1 MSNQDHAYALPSG
14 FMLEEYQIER
24 VLGSG
29 GFGITYYA
37 WDRHLDKAV
46 AIKEYLPNEFAVRY
60 EDTTV
65 APKSS
70 SDAETYEWGLRRFL
84 EEARILAGFDH
95 PNINKVYRRLEAHG
109 TAYMVLEYLPGESLS
124 ARLKRTGRLSPEE
137 VWRLF
142 NEILSGL
149 AEVHRQDYVHRDIK
163 PGNIMFRED
172 GGAVL
177 LDFGAARQ
185 AVGQR
190 SKSITSILTPGYAPL
205 EQYDQKAADVGP
217 WSDFYALGVVAYRCV
232 TGVGEG
238 ELLDAVARARL
249 VSRGEREKDMR
260 PVVELAKGQYDQ
272 RLLKAIDS
280 CMRVDERERPQG
292 VSDLEAALAD
302 GASKKKKKPKPA
314 PKPKPESKPRHP
326 AIWAAVGAVVALLLG
341 FGAWQ
346 WFSPSPPAPAPLAD
360 DPGEASAPA
369 VVPASPPQ
377 VAAEPGSLMLELSPA
392 DARVILPD
400 IESPYRP
407 GMALAAGSYRVVV
420 RQAGYEEFAGTL
432 RIEAGR
438 RTTRTIT
445 LAQEP
450 GSLVLELEPR
460 DAQVMLP
467 DIESSYRPGLEL
479 PAGEYRVVV
488 RREGYEA
495 FEDTLRIEA
504 GRRTV
509 RAITLVE
516 AAGSLVLELSP
527 ADAQVSLPDS
537 RLPYRP
543 GMALPAGE
551 YRVLVRRAGYVEFSG
566 ALRIEAGRRTTR
578 AITLVEEPGSLML
591 ELEPADAQV
600 SLPGI
605 ESPYRPGLALP
616 AGEYRVVVRREGY
629 EAFDNTL
636 RIEAGQRTTRA
647 ITLVEELGSLMLE
660 IEPRDARVILPDI
673 GPRYRPGLAL
683 PAGEYRVVVRQ
694 AGYEEF
700 EGTVRIEAGQR
711 TTRAITLRRTLAAA
725 AEQGDAEAQFKLGE
739 MYREGQGVP
748 QDDEAAVKWYAL
760 AADQGHAK
768 ARTNL
773 GWMYKEGRGVRQDD
787 EEAVK
792 WFRLAAAQ
800 EYARAQAFLGVMYRD
815 GRGVRQDDGEA
826 VKWFRLAA
834 EQGDAI
840 GQFYLGWMYENGY
853 GVPKDDEEA
862 VKWYRLAAEQGNAD
876 AQNNLGVMYEK
887 GRGVRQDDEEAVKWY
902 RLAAEQGDATAQ
914 NNLGLMYEYGR
925 GVRQDDEEAVKWYRL
940 AAEQGNASGQF
951 YLGWMYDKGRG
962 VRQDDEE
969 AVKWYRLA
977 AEQGRAAAQTNLGF
991 MYDEGRGVPRDDE
1004 EAVKWYRLA
1013 AEQGS
1018 ATAQNNLGLMYRE
1031 GEGVRQDDE
1040 MAVKWFRLAAE
1051 QGHADAQSN
1060 LERLTRTR

>member
-1 MSNQDHAYALPSG
+1 MSSQDHAYALPSG

-37 WDRHLDKAV
+37 WDTHLNKAV

-70 SDAETYEWGLRRFL
+70 SDAETYEWGLTRFL

-142 NEILSGL
+142 NELLSGL
-149 AEVHRQDYVHRDIK
+149 SEVHRQDYVHRDIK

-272 RLLKAIDS
+272 RLLKAIDL

-292 VSDLEAALAD
+292 VADLKEMLAD
-302 GASKKKKKPKPA
+302 GASKKKKKPKPT

-326 AIWAAVGAVVALLLG
+326 AIWAALGAVVALLLG

-369 VVPASPPQ
+369 VVPPPPR
-377 VAAEPGSLMLELSPA
+377 VVAEPGSLMLELSPA
-392 DARVILPD
+392 DAQVILPD

-438 RTTRTIT
+438 RTTRAIT
-445 LAQEP
+445 LAEEP
-450 GSLVLELEPR
+450 GSLMLELSPE
-460 DAQVMLP
+460 DAQVILP
-467 DIESSYRPGLEL
+467 GIESPYRPGLEL

-488 RREGYEA
+488 RREGYET

-537 RLPYRP
+537 RLPYQP

-551 YRVLVRRAGYVEFSG
+551 YRVLVRRAGYAEFSG
-566 ALRIEAGRRTTR
+566 TLRIEAGRRTTR
-578 AITLVEEPGSLML
+578 AITLAQEPGSLVLELSPEDAQVSLPDSRLPYQPGMALPAGEYRVLVRRAGYAEFSGTLRIEAGRRTTRAITLAQEPGSLVL

-600 SLPGI
+600 SLPDI

-629 EAFDNTL
+629 EAFDDTL

-694 AGYEEF
+694 VGYEEF

-739 MYREGQGVP
+739 M
-748 QDDEAAVKWYAL
+748 
-760 AADQGHAK
+760 
-768 ARTNL
+768 
-773 GWMYKEGRGVRQDD
+773 
-787 EEAVK
+787 
-792 WFRLAAAQ
+792 F
-800 EYARAQAFLGVMYRD
+800 
-815 GRGVRQDDGEA
+815 
-826 VKWFRLAA
+826 
-834 EQGDAI
+834 
-840 GQFYLGWMYENGY
+840 
-853 GVPKDDEEA
+853 
-862 VKWYRLAAEQGNAD
+862 
-876 AQNNLGVMYEK
+876 
-887 GRGVRQDDEEAVKWY
+887 
-902 RLAAEQGDATAQ
+902 
-914 NNLGLMYEYGR
+914 EYGR

-940 AAEQGNASGQF
+940 AAEQGHASAQF
-951 YLGWMYDKGRG
+951 NLGFMYKEGRG

-977 AEQGRAAAQTNLGF
+977 AEQGHANGQNNLGWMYKEGRGVRQDDEEAVKWYRLAAEQGHATAQYNLGWMYEYGRGVRQDDEAAVKWYRLAAEQGRAAAQNNLGW
-991 MYDEGRGVPRDDE
+991 MYDEGRGVRQDDE

-1051 QGHADAQSN
+1051 QGHADAQRN
-1060 LERLTRTR
+1060 LERLARAR

>member
-1 MSNQDHAYALPSG
+1 MSSQDHAYALPSG

-70 SDAETYEWGLRRFL
+70 SDAETYEWGLTRFL

-124 ARLKRTGRLSPEE
+124 ARLRRTGRLSPDE

-142 NEILSGL
+142 NELLSGL

-190 SKSITSILTPGYAPL
+190 SKSITSILTPGYAPI
-205 EQYDQKAADVGP
+205 EQYDQKAVYVGP
-217 WSDFYALGVVAYRCV
+217 WTDFYALGVVAYRCV
-232 TGVGEG
+232 TGVREG
-238 ELLDAVARARL
+238 ELLDAPARSLL
-249 VSRGEREKDMR
+249 VLHGEREKDM
-260 PVVELAKGQYDQ
+260 PLAVEAAKGGYDK
-272 RLLKAIDS
+272 RLLNAIDW
-280 CMRVDERERPQG
+280 CMQVDKRERPQG
-292 VSDLEAALAD
+292 VADLEKALAG
-302 GASKKKKKPKPA
+302 GASKVKKKPKPKPA
-314 PKPKPESKPRHP
+314 PKHP
-326 AIWAAVGAVVALLLG
+326 TRRVAAIVLLLMLAPWLG
-341 FGAWQ
+341 FGVWQ
-346 WFSPSPPAPAPLAD
+346 WFSPSPPAPPPLAD

-369 VVPASPPQ
+369 VVPAPPPPPR

-392 DARVILPD
+392 DAQVILPD

-432 RIEAGR
+432 RIEADR

-445 LAQEP
+445 LAEEP
-450 GSLVLELEPR
+450 GSLMLELEPR

-467 DIESSYRPGLEL
+467 DIESSYRPGLAL

-488 RREGYEA
+488 RREGYET

-527 ADAQVSLPDS
+527 EDAQVSLPDS

-551 YRVLVRRAGYVEFSG
+551 YRVLVRRAGYAEFSG
-566 ALRIEAGRRTTR
+566 TLRIEAGQRTTR
-578 AITLVEEPGSLML
+578 AITLAEEPGSLVL
-591 ELEPADAQV
+591 ELSPADAQV
-600 SLPGI
+600 SLPDI

-616 AGEYRVVVRREGY
+616 AGEYRVVVRRAGY
-629 EAFDNTL
+629 EAFDDTL

-660 IEPRDARVILPDI
+660 IEPRDAQVILPDI

-700 EGTVRIEAGQR
+700 EGSVRIEAGQR
-711 TTRAITLRRTLAAA
+711 TTRAITLRRTLIRRFEHGSYAVYSVAFA
-725 AEQGDAEAQFKLGE
+725 PDGATVLTGGTDDTARLWNAQTGAEIRRFEGHGSSVYSVAFAPDGATVLTGSGDDTARLWNAQTGAEIRRF
-739 MYREGQGVP
+739 EG
-748 QDDEAAVKWYAL
+748 
-760 AADQGHAK
+760 H
-768 ARTNL
+768 R
-773 GWMYKEGRGVRQDD
+773 
-787 EEAVK
+787 
-792 WFRLAAAQ
+792 
-800 EYARAQAFLGVMYRD
+800 RD
-815 GRGVRQDDGEA
+815 GIGVESVAFSPDGA
-826 VKWFRLAA
+826 TVLTGSHDGTARLWNAQTGA
-834 EQGDAI
+834 EIRRFEGHGDHVESVAFSPDGATVLTGSTDHTARLWNAQTGAEI
-840 GQFYLGWMYENGY
+840 HRFEGHGDGVESVAFSPDGATVLTGSRDLTARLWNAQTGAEIHRLGHGGWVHSVAFSPDGAT
-853 GVPKDDEEA
+853 V
-862 VKWYRLAAEQGNAD
+862 LT
-876 AQNNLGVMYEK
+876 
-887 GRGVRQDDEEAVKWY
+887 
-902 RLAAEQGDATAQ
+902 GD
-914 NNLGLMYEYGR
+914 LYGR
-925 GVRQDDEEAVKWYRL
+925 VRLW
-940 AAEQGNASGQF
+940 N
-951 YLGWMYDKGRG
+951 
-962 VRQDDEE
+962 
-969 AVKWYRLA
+969 
-977 AEQGRAAAQTNLGF
+977 AQTGAEIRRFKGDTSSIESVAFSPDGATVLTGSH
-991 MYDEGRGVPRDDE
+991 D
-1004 EAVKWYRLA
+1004 AARLWNA
-1013 AEQGS
+1013 QTGAEI
-1018 ATAQNNLGLMYRE
+1018 R
-1031 GEGVRQDDE
+1031 
-1040 MAVKWFRLAAE
+1040 
-1051 QGHADAQSN
+1051 
-1060 LERLTRTR
+1060 